1 MSDETSGVM
10 DVTGRDNVWVLQLRT
25 EGIWWLV
32 GCFSTKIK
40 AETYQ
45 KVNYPEMDPKDVRVL
60 RRMVR

>member
-10 DVTGRDNVWVLQLRT
+10 DVTGRDHVWVLQLRT

-32 GCFSTKIK
+32 GCFTTQMK
-40 AETYQ
+40 AKNYQ
-45 KVNYPEMDPKDVRVL
+45 IENYPEYDVKDVRAL